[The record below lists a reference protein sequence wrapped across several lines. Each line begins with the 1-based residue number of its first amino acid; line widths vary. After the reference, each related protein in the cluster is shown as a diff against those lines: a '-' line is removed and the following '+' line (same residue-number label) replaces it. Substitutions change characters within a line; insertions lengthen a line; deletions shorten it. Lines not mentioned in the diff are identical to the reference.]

1 MEKKERIW
9 TEIKS
14 EYGTILRDD
23 TPLTGAEKVMYQFV
37 SDRSKVEVEDSD
49 NIRKSKYNGLF
60 QKIWA
65 KLFGISGKFLWGDT
79 KQRCLF
85 AKTIICKRMKCPGEP
100 FVKNGRVCGNKK
112 GVKCPYQ

>member
-1 MEKKERIW
+1 MKKKKW

-14 EYGTILRDD
+14 D
-23 TPLTGAEKVMYQFV
+23 TEKMMYQFI
-37 SDRSKVEVEDSD
+37 SDRSKVEVENSD

-85 AKTIICKRMKCPGEP
+85 AKTIICKRMRCPDEP

-112 GVKCPYQ
+112 GVKCRYQ